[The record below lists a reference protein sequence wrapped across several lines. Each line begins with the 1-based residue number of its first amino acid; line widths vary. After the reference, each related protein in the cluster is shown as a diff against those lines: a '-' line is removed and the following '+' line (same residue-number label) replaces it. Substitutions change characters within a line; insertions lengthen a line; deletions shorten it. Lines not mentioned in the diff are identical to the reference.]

1 MCSIFRSYVKL
12 RGSIQKL
19 SKSHDLFGTNRTSP
33 EIQVKAD
40 LTLKD
45 ASGGTV
51 LHAAALMGLLDLLPY
66 RMAGKKG
73 ELVEVKFQFGKSFW
87 KWDMMD
93 LKMFRNYV
101 FHLGSLCLFSY
112 DVR

>member
-1 MCSIFRSYVKL
+1 MISLAPTELLLKF
-12 RGSIQKL
+12 
-19 SKSHDLFGTNRTSP
+19 
-33 EIQVKAD
+33 QVKAD

-51 LHAAALMGLLDLLPY
+51 LHAAALMGLLDLLLY

-73 ELVEVKFQFGKSFW
+73 EVKFQFGKVFW

-101 FHLGSLCLFSY
+101 FHLGSLCFVLL
-112 DVR
+112 

>member
-1 MCSIFRSYVKL
+1 M
-12 RGSIQKL
+12 
-19 SKSHDLFGTNRTSP
+19 
-33 EIQVKAD
+33 KAD

-73 ELVEVKFQFGKSFW
+73 EHVEVKFQFGKLFW